1 MGKDAICMEEF
12 LQDKERFA
20 DLFNG
25 SLFLGKKVILPEELL
40 SASEKYAEQKEE
52 RPLRKRRERDV
63 KMYLSCGTQLRIL
76 AVEAQKYVDYSMPVR
91 CMNYDAQEY
100 MKQLRELQQKNSR
113 LILEKKVI
121 PTTAERLCR
130 VMKTDRLHPVYTMCL
145 YYGRE
150 PWDGPRDL
158 WHMMNFETTG
168 NEREDSLLFKDYP
181 MWLVCVNEQTDLSH
195 YHTDIREVFQIL
207 NCRGNKQGIL
217 DLL

>member
-25 SLFLGKKVILPEELL
+25 SLFLGKRVILPEELL
-40 SASEKYAEQKEE
+40 SASEKYAEQREKES
-52 RPLRKRRERDV
+52 PLQKKRRERDV

-113 LILEKKVI
+113 LPESFVQ
-121 PTTAERLCR
+121 RR
-130 VMKTDRLHPVYTMCL
+130 
-145 YYGRE
+145 
-150 PWDGPRDL
+150 
-158 WHMMNFETTG
+158 
-168 NEREDSLLFKDYP
+168 
-181 MWLVCVNEQTDLSH
+181 
-195 YHTDIREVFQIL
+195 
-207 NCRGNKQGIL
+207 
-217 DLL
+217 